1 MWMQYVI
8 KASPLTNSAFFRLL
22 LLDFKGEVVK
32 DMIQAHDKDALRV
45 VMRGYRSNSETTAF
59 VPTLGNLHDGHLS
72 LVRKAKEVAD
82 RVVVS
87 IFLNPTQFDKP
98 EDLVN
103 YPQTL
108 SNDLELLKKE
118 NVDLVFL
125 PSAAEMYPEGGTT
138 RVEVDGI
145 SDILEGDSRPGHFSG
160 VATIV
165 AKLFNLVQPDI
176 SIFGEKDYQQLMLIR
191 RMEADLDYG
200 IEIISAPTA
209 REKSGLAMSSRNNY
223 LTKEQR
229 EQIAPHLYKVLQEIK
244 TNVLDAKIMDYLAL
258 QKDASKKLNETGFK
272 TDYIEIRNAID
283 LSVATQSDK
292 ELVVLAS
299 AWLGKARLI
308 DNLRISLRA

>member
-1 MWMQYVI
+1 
-8 KASPLTNSAFFRLL
+8 
-22 LLDFKGEVVK
+22 
-32 DMIQAHDKDALRV
+32 MIQANDKDALRV

-87 IFLNPTQFDKP
+87 IFINPTQFDKA
-98 EDLVN
+98 EDLAA
-103 YPQTL
+103 YPRTIEE
-108 SNDLELLKKE
+108 DLALLKKE

-125 PSAAEMYPEGGTT
+125 PSADDMYPKGSAA

-176 SIFGEKDYQQLMLIR
+176 SIFGKKDYQQLMLIR
-191 RMEADLDYG
+191 RMEQDLDFG

-209 REKSGLAMSSRNNY
+209 RETSGLAMSSRNNY
-223 LTKEQR
+223 LTTEQR
-229 EQIAPHLYKVLQEIK
+229 EIIAPKLYEEMRLIK
-244 TNVLDAKIMDYLAL
+244 QAIKNGERDYLSQ
-258 QKDASKKLNETGFK
+258 QKVSTTNLKSAGFK
-272 TDYIEIRNAID
+272 PDYIEVRNAND
-283 LSVATQSDK
+283 LSVAKASDK
-292 ELVVLAS
+292 DLVILVS

-308 DNLRISLRA
+308 DNITLEL

>member
-1 MWMQYVI
+1 
-8 KASPLTNSAFFRLL
+8 
-22 LLDFKGEVVK
+22 
-32 DMIQAHDKDALRV
+32 MIQAQDKDELRI
-45 VMRGYRSNSETTAF
+45 VMKGFRASNETTAF

-98 EDLVN
+98 EDLAN
-103 YPQTL
+103 YPKTL
-108 SNDLELLKKE
+108 ENDLALLKKE

-125 PSAAEMYPEGGTT
+125 PDSNEMYPKGGVT

-191 RMEADLDYG
+191 RMEQDLDFG

-209 REKSGLAMSSRNNY
+209 REESGLAMSSRNNY
-223 LTKEQR
+223 LDDRQR
-229 EQIAPHLYKVLQEIK
+229 GKVAPELYKKLLSLKAHIEAGEHDYIHLQQTGIDH
-244 TNVLDAKIMDYLAL
+244 L
-258 QKDASKKLNETGFK
+258 KDRGFHP
-272 TDYIEIRNAID
+272 DYIEIRNADD
-283 LSVATQSDK
+283 LSTATLEDK
-292 ELVVLAS
+292 ELVVLIS

-308 DNLRISLRA
+308 DNLRVSL

>member
-1 MWMQYVI
+1 
-8 KASPLTNSAFFRLL
+8 
-22 LLDFKGEVVK
+22 
-32 DMIQAHDKDALRV
+32 MIQAQDKDALRV

-82 RVVVS
+82 RAIVS

-98 EDLVN
+98 EDLTN

-108 SNDLELLKKE
+108 SNDLALLQKE

-125 PSAAEMYPEGGTT
+125 PSADEMYPEGGTT

-223 LTKEQR
+223 LTGKQR
-229 EQIAPHLYKVLQEIK
+229 NDVAPYLYQALK
-244 TNVLDAKIMDYLAL
+244 TIRSQVNDGHSADYFAR
-258 QKDASKKLNETGFK
+258 QKTATHQLNDYGFK
-272 TDYIEIRNAID
+272 TDYIEIRNADD
-283 LSVATQSDK
+283 LSIALEKDT

-308 DNLRISLRA
+308 DNLTISL